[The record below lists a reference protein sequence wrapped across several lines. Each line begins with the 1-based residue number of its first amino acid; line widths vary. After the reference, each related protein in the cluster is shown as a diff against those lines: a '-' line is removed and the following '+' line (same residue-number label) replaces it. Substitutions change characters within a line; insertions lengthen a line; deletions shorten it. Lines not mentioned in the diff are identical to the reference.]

1 MERVIEY
8 TLNAKEDIASFKK
21 YGQACI
27 IHQNTQY
34 FDKILFT
41 SQLTLYFKKV
51 NFLKIECF
59 LIYFHTTSLQQVRFD
74 RAQRS
79 AAQRCFTHF
88 LK

>member
-34 FDKILFT
+34 FNIYLILN
-41 SQLTLYFKKV
+41 QLSVYFEKV
-51 NFLKIECF
+51 KFLKIECF
-59 LIYFHTTSLQQVRFD
+59 LISFHTSFALRTY
-74 RAQRS
+74 
-79 AAQRCFTHF
+79 
-88 LK
+88 